1 MDQKDHPVR
10 QDIAPLRSR
19 GLPKAP
25 GGVLRG
31 QVSSNRRRQAMTGI
45 QKTIADALAAIS
57 ADVRTGKYGE
67 GDDVDVDSICE
78 DIEEMTDQF

>member
-1 MDQKDHPVR
+1 
-10 QDIAPLRSR
+10 
-19 GLPKAP
+19 
-25 GGVLRG
+25 
-31 QVSSNRRRQAMTGI
+31 MTGI

-78 DIEEMTDQF
+78 DIEEVTDQF